1 MMNKLTTTAALLLL
15 STWAL
20 AADSVVGFW
29 KTIDDETHEAKSI
42 VQLYEHQGKL
52 YGRVVDLLK
61 DKQAKAALPGSPD
74 ILGLDIIWDLTKKG
88 DKYRGGEVLDPQKG
102 RVYDC
107 QIWLEGDK
115 LILRGSLFGIGRKQ
129 VWLPA
134 KDFKG
139 AAPSPT
145 PRKPRLK

>member
-29 KTIDDETHEAKSI
+29 KTIDDETHEPKSI
-42 VQLYEHQGKL
+42 VQLYEYQGKL

-61 DKQAKAALPGSPD
+61 DKQAKAALPGSPA

-88 DKYRGGEVLDPQKG
+88 DKYRGGEVL
-102 RVYDC
+102 C
-107 QIWLEGDK
+107 I
-115 LILRGSLFGIGRKQ
+115 
-129 VWLPA
+129 
-134 KDFKG
+134 
-139 AAPSPT
+139 AAPDL
-145 PRKPRLK
+145 RNKPWINEKLSA